1 MKAAVVERYGPPEV
15 VEVREVPAPSVQGR
29 SGRVLVRVRAAAVT
43 SADGRIRGARFPRG
57 FGPFAR
63 LAFGVRRPR
72 RQVLGGVFSGV
83 VEEVG
88 PGVTGLAVGDE
99 VCGMTGTRFGTHAEL
114 VVARADRLVA
124 KPAEVSHQDAAG
136 VLFGG
141 TTALHYLGDRV
152 RPGHRVLVNGA
163 SGAIGTTAVQLA
175 RRAGGRVTGVCSGA
189 NADLVRSLGAEEVVD
204 HTTTPLTA
212 APGPYD
218 VVLDTVGNIDIAGGR
233 ALLAPGGVL
242 LLAVADLGQTLRAR
256 GDVVAGPSPEKP
268 EHFARLLDLVASG
281 DLRVVVSRTLPLAD
295 VVEAHRV
302 VDTGRKVGNVV
313 LTP

>member
-1 MKAAVVERYGPPEV
+1 MRAAVVERYGPPEV
-15 VEVREVPAPSVQGR
+15 VEVREVPDPSVQGR
-29 SGRVLVRVRAAAVT
+29 GRVLVRVRAAAVT

-57 FGPFAR
+57 FGTLAR

-72 RQVLGGVFSGV
+72 RAVLGGVFSGV

-88 PGVTGLAVGDE
+88 PGVVGIAVGDE
-99 VCGMTGTRFGTHAEL
+99 VCGMTGVRFGTHAEL
-114 VVARADRLVA
+114 VVARADRLVV
-124 KPAEVSHQDAAG
+124 KPAGVSHQDAAG

-141 TTALHYLGDRV
+141 TTALHYLRDRV

-163 SGAIGTTAVQLA
+163 SGAIGTSAVQLA
-175 RRAGGRVTGVCSGA
+175 RLAGGRVTGVCSGA
-189 NADLVRSLGAEEVVD
+189 NADLVRSLGAEDVVA
-204 HTTTPLTA
+204 HTTPALTSL
-212 APGPYD
+212 PGTYD
-218 VVLDTVGNIDIAGGR
+218 VVLDTVGNIDVAGGR

-268 EHFARLLDLVASG
+268 EYFARLLDLVASG
-281 DLRVVVSRTLPLAD
+281 DLRVVVSRTMPLDD
-295 VVEAHRV
+295 VAEAHRV

-313 LTP
+313 LTL

>member
-15 VEVREVPAPSVQGR
+15 VEVREVPDPPVRGK
-29 SGRVLVRVRAAAVT
+29 GRVLVRVRAAAVT

-57 FGPFAR
+57 FGTFAR

-72 RQVLGGVFSGV
+72 RAVLGGVFSGV

-88 PGVTGLAVGDE
+88 PGVSGIAVGDE
-99 VCGMTGTRFGTHAEL
+99 VCGMTGVRFGTHAEL
-114 VVARADRLVA
+114 VVARADRLVV
-124 KPAEVSHQDAAG
+124 KPAGVSHQDAAG

-141 TTALHYLGDRV
+141 TTALHYLRDRV

-163 SGAIGTTAVQLA
+163 SGAIGTSAVQLA
-175 RRAGGRVTGVCSGA
+175 RLAGGRVTGVCSGA

-204 HTTTPLTA
+204 HTTTPLA
-212 APGPYD
+212 SLPGSYD

-268 EHFARLLDLVASG
+268 EYFARLLDLVASG
-281 DLRVVVSRTLPLAD
+281 DLRVVVSRTMPLDD
-295 VVEAHRV
+295 VAEAHRV

-313 LTP
+313 VTP

>member
-1 MKAAVVERYGPPEV
+1 MERYGPPEV
-15 VEVREVPAPSVQGR
+15 VEVREVPAPSLRGD
-29 SGRVLVRVRAAAVT
+29 GRVLVRVRAAAVT

-57 FGPFAR
+57 FAPFAR

-72 RQVLGGVFSGV
+72 RPVLGGVFSGV

-88 PGVTGLAVGDE
+88 PGVSGLSVGDE
-99 VCGMTGTRFGTHAEL
+99 VCGMTGTRMGTHAEL
-114 VVARADRLVA
+114 VVARADRLVV
-124 KPAEVSHQDAAG
+124 KPAAVSHVDAAG

-141 TTALHYLGDRV
+141 TTALHYLDDRV

-163 SGAIGTTAVQLA
+163 AGAIGTSAVQLA
-175 RRAGGRVTGVCSGA
+175 RLAGGRVTGVCSGA

-204 HTTTPLTA
+204 HTATPLTA
-212 APGPYD
+212 LTGTYD
-218 VVLDTVGNIDIAGGR
+218 VVLDTVGNVDIARGR

-242 LLAVADLGQTLRAR
+242 LLAVADLGQTIRAR

-268 EHFARLLDLVASG
+268 EHFSRLLDLVASG
-281 DLRVVVSRTLPLAD
+281 ELRVVVSRSLSLDD
-295 VVEAHRV
+295 VAEAHRV
-302 VDTGRKVGNVV
+302 VDTGRKVGNIV

>member
-15 VEVREVPAPSVQGR
+15 VEVREVPRPSVQGR

-43 SADGRIRGARFPRG
+43 SADSRIRGARFPGG

-63 LAFGVRRPR
+63 LVFGVRRPR

-88 PGVTGLAVGDE
+88 AGVTGLAVGDE

-114 VVARADRLVA
+114 VVARVDRLVA
-124 KPAEVSHQDAAG
+124 KPAGVSHQDAAG

-141 TTALHYLGDRV
+141 TTALHYLDDRV

-212 APGPYD
+212 VPGQYD

-242 LLAVADLGQTLRAR
+242 LLAVADLGQTVRAR
-256 GDVVAGPSPEKP
+256 GDVVAGPSPEEP
-268 EHFARLLDLVASG
+268 EHFARLLDLVGSG
-281 DLRVVVSRTLPLAD
+281 DLRVVVSRTLPLAE